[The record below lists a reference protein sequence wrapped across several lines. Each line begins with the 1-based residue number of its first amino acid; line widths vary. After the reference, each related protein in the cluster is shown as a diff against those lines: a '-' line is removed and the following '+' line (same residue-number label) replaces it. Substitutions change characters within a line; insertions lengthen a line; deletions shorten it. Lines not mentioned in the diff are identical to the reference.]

1 MSWRFVSCVLNTTGI
16 AASEKLVLIALADRA
31 NHKHGGAAW
40 PSVGDLAQRT
50 GLCERSVQRA
60 LRRLEHNGLVVPAS
74 NTVGGRGKSTTYQL
88 AIDTEKGDR
97 LSPFTHPRRGDI
109 QYTKGCQP
117 VPKRVTS
124 STQKGDRLSPELE
137 VTRNEQKGTT
147 RAHAREAPDGK
158 RMRTAKRNAPA
169 ATSLLKEDENPNPA
183 NTGDHDMPNN
193 RNVPP
198 GGFESLRAIL
208 TRTGNGTVTGQ
219 RPPAPPPIA
228 TNEPIPMNSAGERAK
243 LEAAKREEALKVD
256 EYMRTHQTATT
267 TTKEGP

>member
-74 NTVGGRGKSTTYQL
+74 NTIGGRGKSTTYQL

-97 LSPFTHPRRGDI
+97 LSP
-109 QYTKGCQP
+109 
-117 VPKRVTS
+117 
-124 STQKGDRLSPELE
+124 ELE
-137 VTRNEQKGTT
+137 VTRNEQEGTT
-147 RAHAREAPDGK
+147 RAHAGEAPDGK
-158 RMRTAKRNAPA
+158 RMRTAKRSAPA